1 MIMNKNN
8 FLKTTSDIIIETRKK
23 CEDVLR
29 EYLISVGGSQDVK
42 FKKLSLSEDT
52 YTDESTPVYIEVSR
66 IFIDMSSKK
75 QDICITSEP
84 DGEDWLLAEYMN
96 LDEIIALMY
105 HIAELIDDNAP
116 SV

>member
-1 MIMNKNN
+1 MNKNN
-8 FLKTTSDIIIETRKK
+8 FLKTTSDIIIGTRKR

-52 YTDESTPVYIEVSR
+52 YTDESTPAYIEVSR

-96 LDEIIALMY
+96 LDEIISLMY